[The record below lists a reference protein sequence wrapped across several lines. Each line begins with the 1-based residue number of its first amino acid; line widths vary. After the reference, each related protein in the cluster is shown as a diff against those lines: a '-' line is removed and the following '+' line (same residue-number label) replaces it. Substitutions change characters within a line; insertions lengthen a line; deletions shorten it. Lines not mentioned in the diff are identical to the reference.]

1 MDKLTIATIMDVQTD
16 DVKPEAVSCYSV
28 NMPAPFVGNM
38 NSTDCQFLHT
48 APLVTLTNLLFSS
61 ERITLTE

>member
-28 NMPAPFVGNM
+28 NMPARNM